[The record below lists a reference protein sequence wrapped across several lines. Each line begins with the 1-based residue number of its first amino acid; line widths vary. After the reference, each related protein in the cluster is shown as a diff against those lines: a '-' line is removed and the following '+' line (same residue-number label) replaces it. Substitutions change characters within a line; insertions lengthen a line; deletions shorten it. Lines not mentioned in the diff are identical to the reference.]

1 MSSSILRNR
10 YQRFLAF
17 VAGFFV
23 CLICSSVYAQ
33 DEQNTNQTKQN
44 ALGSEQDL
52 ATQQTP
58 NKRQN
63 TFDPRSA
70 RAWMDRL
77 VSQVASQSFEI
88 VFVVSSSEREMLPYV
103 WRRGRM
109 PDNSPIEQLS
119 MLNGVGF
126 EQVMH
131 QGRVSIFEPSR
142 PPFSI
147 VGTNVQSPIPK
158 AIIYGG
164 ADIFA
169 GYDLL
174 LMGRNRVAGRM
185 AQQIRIVSNDKT
197 RFGYHLWLDEQS
209 GLLLKLDT
217 YNLEGKVVEQIQVT
231 QVNVSDAIDQ
241 RFASFALDQLPEI
254 ATQAG
259 VFPKTLKWNVSYMP
273 NGMKVIKQNIHRI
286 ERTGKMTEYM
296 LLSDGLVDVSV
307 YVLSASEALSEDI
320 SIASSSHA
328 VVTKTDGRIQ
338 ATVVGEIPVT
348 TANKIANSIV
358 LVE

>member
-1 MSSSILRNR
+1 
-10 YQRFLAF
+10 
-17 VAGFFV
+17 
-23 CLICSSVYAQ
+23 
-33 DEQNTNQTKQN
+33 
-44 ALGSEQDL
+44 
-52 ATQQTP
+52 
-58 NKRQN
+58 
-63 TFDPRSA
+63 
-70 RAWMDRL
+70 
-77 VSQVASQSFEI
+77 
-88 VFVVSSSEREMLPYV
+88 
-103 WRRGRM
+103 
-109 PDNSPIEQLS
+109 LS
-119 MLNGVGF
+119 K
-126 EQVMH
+126 
-131 QGRVSIFEPSR
+131 SC
-142 PPFSI
+142 
-147 VGTNVQSPIPK
+147 
-158 AIIYGG
+158 YGG

-241 RFASFALDQLPEI
+241 RF
-254 ATQAG
+254 
-259 VFPKTLKWNVSYMP
+259 
-273 NGMKVIKQNIHRI
+273 HRI

>member
-126 EQVMH
+126 EQVM
-131 QGRVSIFEPSR
+131 
-142 PPFSI
+142 
-147 VGTNVQSPIPK
+147 
-158 AIIYGG
+158 
-164 ADIFA
+164 
-169 GYDLL
+169 
-174 LMGRNRVAGRM
+174 
-185 AQQIRIVSNDKT
+185 
-197 RFGYHLWLDEQS
+197 LWR
-209 GLLLKLDT
+209 G
-217 YNLEGKVVEQIQVT
+217 
-231 QVNVSDAIDQ
+231 
-241 RFASFALDQLPEI
+241 
-254 ATQAG
+254 
-259 VFPKTLKWNVSYMP
+259 
-273 NGMKVIKQNIHRI
+273 
-286 ERTGKMTEYM
+286 
-296 LLSDGLVDVSV
+296 
-307 YVLSASEALSEDI
+307 
-320 SIASSSHA
+320 
-328 VVTKTDGRIQ
+328 
-338 ATVVGEIPVT
+338 
-348 TANKIANSIV
+348 
-358 LVE
+358 